1 VTLRTL
7 AKTRLTC
14 CQDAITLAA
23 FSEIMKE
30 GSFPGMQQ
38 GHGLTSELV
47 DDEIVAKAA
56 ATHLYLS
63 IRREHVIEDTLEQI
77 KQKLTDLKKPLKVK
91 FMNEEGVDQGGVTKE
106 FCQLIVHELFRPE
119 MGLFVYDNDNRHIW
133 FNDHAR
139 HKRPLF
145 ELTGLV
151 SLALTRVI
159 ADHLPNLDD
168 RSRHVQRCHPRRA
181 VPTSYL

>member
-1 VTLRTL
+1 MNSCKHATDT
-7 AKTRLTC
+7 

-38 GHGLTSELV
+38 GGTAELV

-56 ATHLYLS
+56 ATHLYLHL
-63 IRREHVIEDTLEQI
+63 RREHVIEDTLAQL
-77 KQKLTDLKKPLKVK
+77 KLKLTDLKKPLKVK

-119 MGLFVYDNDNRHIW
+119 RGLFVYDNEQRHIW
-133 FNDHAR
+133 FNRHAR
-139 HKRPLF
+139 QQRALF

-151 SLALTRVI
+151 RVAL
-159 ADHLPNLDD
+159 
-168 RSRHVQRCHPRRA
+168 
-181 VPTSYL
+181 